1 MALLDFQKVYELES
15 SDEDEVHSHSE
26 NNYNNFIEPPM
37 N

>member
-15 SDEDEVHSHSE
+15 SDEDEVHSHSDHIL
-26 NNYNNFIEPPM
+26 NNFIEPPM